1 MVMALSI
8 LLALAGLFVVA
19 RYGSFDLSQATLPGR
34 RLPRYETEAA
44 IWRAAAGVRGGLAAG
59 GAAGRLVMRLL
70 ALTSTAVGRRARH
83 RGRRH
88 RRRDHHERHPQLLYL
103 HRRLLGF
110 ASGLVYAL
118 VRRVLPPGRA
128 GGVAFGVLVLIA
140 AGSRIE
146 PLRTENFDFIILD
159 PVWLAVVAFAAVAVF
174 QGMLLAALAGVL
186 GSSLPHIRRAW
197 AVQRPLTGRPL
208 IIGRVVLAAVVLVT
222 LPGFVIAVADIL
234 EAGRG

>member
-19 RYGSFDLSQATLPGR
+19 RYGSLDLSQAALPSR
-34 RLPRYETEAA
+34 RFPRYATEAA
-44 IWRAAAGVRGGLAAG
+44 ICGAAGIVAGVLAG

-70 ALTSTAVGRRARH
+70 ALTSPPSADGLATEGGAIVGEITMSGTLSFFTFTAA
-83 RGRRH
+83 
-88 RRRDHHERHPQLLYL
+88 
-103 HRRLLGF
+103 LGF

-128 GGVAFGVLVLIA
+128 GGVSFGVLVLIA

-146 PLRTENFDFIILD
+146 PFRTENFDFIILD

-174 QGMLLAALAGVL
+174 QGMLLAALAGL
-186 GSSLPHIRRAW
+186 IGRSLPHIRRAW
-197 AVQRPLTGRPL
+197 AVQRPLTGRQL

-222 LPGFVIAVADIL
+222 LPGFVVAIADVL